1 MNGSEAANYQNRI
14 LSSRLRWLAVA
25 AGCVSGIALVSFG
38 VLSVFGILP
47 IVGAAI
53 QRPMPRVGRLVLYVG
68 AALLTYIVIPFGI
81 IVLRDTVKTGF
92 LYLDFNYLTI
102 TWAWLLSPALII
114 WCDAAL

>member
-1 MNGSEAANYQNRI
+1 
-14 LSSRLRWLAVA
+14 
-25 AGCVSGIALVSFG
+25 
-38 VLSVFGILP
+38 
-47 IVGAAI
+47 
-53 QRPMPRVGRLVLYVG
+53 MPRVGRLVLYVG

-114 WCDAAL
+114 WCDAALVVEAVRERRSRGAAQGR